1 MAEHKFTVGN
11 RVRGLKS
18 NRVYTVVA
26 ADIPLCF
33 AYLRNEEGKLSVVS
47 WMWPS
52 GVVDESILDNYEK
65 VEENESERA

>member
-1 MAEHKFTVGN
+1 MSDHKFTVGN

-18 NRVYTVVA
+18 NRVYTVIG

-33 AYLRNEEGKLSVVS
+33 AFLKDEAGKTSIVS

-52 GVVDESILDNYEK
+52 GVVDESVLDNFEK
-65 VEENESERA
+65 VEENES